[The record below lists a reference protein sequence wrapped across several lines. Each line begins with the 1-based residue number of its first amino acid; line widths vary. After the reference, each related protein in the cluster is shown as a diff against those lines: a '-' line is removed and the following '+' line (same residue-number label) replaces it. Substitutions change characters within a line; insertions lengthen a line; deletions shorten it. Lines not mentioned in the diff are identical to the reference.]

1 MPAPMKLAIENHH
14 PMDDSI
20 SFEESTHTYTIDG
33 DTSFTSVTT
42 FVHQHFPHFDA
53 DATIQS
59 LLSEKKTYKGRTF
72 QNNSKYR
79 ETAIKNIQIALHQF
93 SLNMP
98 PSGAE
103 MNELDQLLC
112 ACSMRKS
119 VKETGEDTSLERA
132 TALLNDTSSL
142 YYIQQKNA
150 IKSEWEKTST
160 SGTQMHLDI
169 EYFYND
175 MPQENTS
182 QEYAHF
188 ISFHN
193 DFKMEFP
200 HYRPYRTEW
209 TVFYK
214 ELKLAGSVDMVFE
227 NTKDG
232 TLMIYD
238 WKRVKSIDYE
248 AFDNRTAITPCL
260 DGMPDSKFWHYSLQ
274 LNTYKAIIEAQYY
287 KKVTKLVLVR
297 LYPDA
302 PSYELYECHDLQD
315 EVKQLFENR
324 RIELNK

>member
-1 MPAPMKLAIENHH
+1 MSEPMKLAIENYH
-14 PMDDSI
+14 PMDESI

-59 LLSEKKTYKGRTF
+59 LLSEKKTYKGRTV

-79 ETAIKNIQIALHQF
+79 ETAIKHIQSTL
-93 SLNMP
+93 
-98 PSGAE
+98 
-103 MNELDQLLC
+103 
-112 ACSMRKS
+112 
-119 VKETGEDTSLERA
+119 KEHGEDASLERA
-132 TALLNDTSSL
+132 TAYLNDTSSH
-142 YYIQQKNA
+142 YYIQEKNA

-160 SGTQMHLDI
+160 SGTKMHLDI

-175 MPQENTS
+175 IPQENTS

-188 ISFHN
+188 KSFHT
-193 DFKMEFP
+193 DFKIEFP

-227 NTKDG
+227 NTLDG

-260 DGMPDSKFWHYSLQ
+260 EGMPDSKFWHYSLQ